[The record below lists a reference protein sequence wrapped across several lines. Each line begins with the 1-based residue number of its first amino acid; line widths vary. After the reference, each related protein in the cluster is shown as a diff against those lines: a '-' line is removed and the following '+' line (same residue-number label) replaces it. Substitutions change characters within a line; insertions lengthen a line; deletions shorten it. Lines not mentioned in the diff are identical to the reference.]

1 MHVCR
6 PKIWSMLVQVALV
19 LASWLDTYLRR
30 KIEES
35 ICLEDQPSSEQRGLN
50 YVVKEIAIFNLFN
63 V

>member
-1 MHVCR
+1 
-6 PKIWSMLVQVALV
+6 MLVQVALV

-30 KIEES
+30 KTEES